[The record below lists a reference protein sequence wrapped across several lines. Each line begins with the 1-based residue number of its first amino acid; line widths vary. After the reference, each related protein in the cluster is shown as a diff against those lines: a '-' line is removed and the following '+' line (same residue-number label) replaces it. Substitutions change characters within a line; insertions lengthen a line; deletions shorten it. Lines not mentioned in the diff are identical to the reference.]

1 MFPHANSNKLKLTQ
15 MQVYNAN
22 DLSNKTNSVRPDL
35 NPKPLAKQSLNH
47 ELSGPLTPTQV
58 PNPYKYIVTL
68 SRIFHTISL
77 THTHTKHSFSF
88 HSIFFLTQHV
98 QWPSDVRKK
107 IEFIGTTANFATS
120 VTQSSRLRLDCGLI
134 S

>member
-35 NPKPLAKQSLNH
+35 NPKPLAKQSLDH

-58 PNPYKYIVTL
+58 PSP
-68 SRIFHTISL
+68 
-77 THTHTKHSFSF
+77 
-88 HSIFFLTQHV
+88 
-98 QWPSDVRKK
+98 
-107 IEFIGTTANFATS
+107 
-120 VTQSSRLRLDCGLI
+120 
-134 S
+134 